1 MKHIILLFYK
11 KIEKIF
17 IKYIFINIMPQ
28 LKNQTFINNI
38 TDPITGKQI
47 KKIFQIKISKLDKI
61 VEPMVWEYFKNRN
74 NTSISQIYKKY
85 HGYQLKI
92 IFFNDPVIH
101 IFNTINS
108 SDYKDN
114 IPNNSTLKIIN

>member
-1 MKHIILLFYK
+1 
-11 KIEKIF
+11 
-17 IKYIFINIMPQ
+17 MPT
-28 LKNQTFINNI
+28 LKNQVFINNI
-38 TDPITGKQI
+38 TDPITNKQV

-101 IFNTINS
+101 TFNTIDPS
-108 SDYKDN
+108 SIIHN
-114 IPNNSTLKIIN
+114 IPNNSTLKPSISTSTQDL